1 MKKQII
7 HTNAAPA
14 AIGPYSQAVRVGDTV
29 YLSGQTPLD
38 PSTMELVSGGIDA
51 QAQQVFENLSAI
63 AKAAESELAHAVKL
77 TIYLT
82 DLDNFQSVNKVMR
95 NYFEEPYPA
104 RVTVGV
110 ASLPKAAA
118 VEIDAILVV

>member
-38 PSTMELVSGGIDA
+38 PSTMELVSGGINA

-63 AKAAESELAHAVKL
+63 ARAAESELAHAVKL

-82 DLDNFQSVNKVMR
+82 DLDNFQSVNKVML
-95 NYFEEPYPA
+95 NYFEEPFPA

>member
-14 AIGPYSQAVRVGDTV
+14 ALGPYSQAVRVGDTV
-29 YLSGQTPLD
+29 YISGQTPLD
-38 PSTMELVSGGIDA
+38 PSTMELASGGIDA

-63 AKAAESELAHAVKL
+63 ARAAESDLAHAVKL

-82 DLDNFQSVNKVMR
+82 DLDNFQSVNKVML
-95 NYFEEPYPA
+95 NYFEEPFPA

>member
-7 HTNAAPA
+7 NTSSAPA
-14 AIGPYSQAVRVGDTV
+14 AIGPYSQAVRVGDTI

-38 PSTMELVSGGIDA
+38 PSTMELVGGDIQA
-51 QAQQVFENLSAI
+51 QARQVFENLSAV
-63 AKAAESELAHAVKL
+63 AKAAESELSHAVKL

-82 DLDNFQSVNKVMR
+82 DLNNFQSVNKIMR
-95 NYFEEPYPA
+95 DYFEEPYPA

-118 VEIDAILVV
+118 VEIDATLVV